1 MDNKKLNKLIVIITL
16 IIAILGL
23 GVSLVAISSTV
34 KIAGYAEINVAKWD
48 VHFENLSKVE
58 LTNQAYESSKPII
71 NNKSTSINSFNIIFN
86 DSKDTAT
93 YYFDVVN
100 SGAINAKVTTISI
113 LKPACL
119 GINDNRANE
128 SIDANIVCQ
137 NFEYNLTYADG
148 KEIKINDKLKVN
160 GRKRLKLT
168 MKYNGNIWPNASVKI
183 KDLSASIIYS
193 QD

>member
-183 KDLSASIIYS
+183 KGLSASIIYS

>member
-23 GVSLVAISSTV
+23 GVSLVAISSTI

-71 NNKSTSINSFNIIFN
+71 NNKSTSIDSFNIVFN

-113 LKPACL
+113 LRPACL
-119 GINDNRANE
+119 GINDNVANE
-128 SIDANIVCQ
+128 SVDANIVCQ
-137 NFEYNLTYADG
+137 SFEYNLTYADG
-148 KEIKINDKLKVN
+148 KEIKINDKLKTN

-168 MKYNGNIWPNASVKI
+168 MKYNGNIWPSTSVKI